1 MVLMAKALHAF
12 RYRRIPSMLRGMREQ
27 AGLTQRELAK
37 RLKFSQPLV
46 HKTEIGERRGDIT
59 EFLDWC
65 LACGVDPE
73 VAFREL
79 LRHRRG

>member
-1 MVLMAKALHAF
+1 MAKALQAF
-12 RYRRIPSMLRGMREQ
+12 RYRRLPGMLREMREKS
-27 AGLTQRELAK
+27 GLTQRELAK

-46 HKTEIGERRGDIT
+46 HKTEIGERRGDVT

-73 VAFREL
+73 AAFREL

>member
-1 MVLMAKALHAF
+1 MVKALHAF
-12 RYRRIPSMLRGMREQ
+12 RYRRIPGMLREMREQ

-73 VAFREL
+73 KAFREL
-79 LRHRRG
+79 LRHRRD

>member
-1 MVLMAKALHAF
+1 MAKALHAF
-12 RYRRIPSMLRGMREQ
+12 RYRRIPGMLREMREQ

-37 RLKFSQPLV
+37 RLRSSQPLV

-73 VAFREL
+73 RAFREL
-79 LRHRRG
+79 LRQRSG